1 MRQTKLHPHAAWV
14 TVGAMLFVLS
24 GCAIQRPVL
33 YPNAKYNQVGPE
45 IAQRDVDDCIRL
57 GVCRT

>member
-1 MRQTKLHPHAAWV
+1 MRLYLRAVWV
-14 TVGAMLFVLS
+14 TVGAMVFALS
-24 GCAIQRPVL
+24 GCATQRPVL
-33 YPNAKYNQVGPE
+33 YPNAKYIQVGPE

>member
-1 MRQTKLHPHAAWV
+1 MLAWLV
-14 TVGAMLFVLS
+14 AVAVGLALA
-24 GCAIQRPVL
+24 GCASQRPVL